1 MQAALSKINA
11 LFFTL
16 TVILSSAAAPAHADT
31 ALDKIRDRGQLSVC
45 YGGFESPGFAY
56 LDKAGKPAGL
66 TWDLIVDLHQRFS
79 TALGKPLK
87 LNLVRITAVNRIIF
101 VKQGRCDFMV
111 TSLLDT
117 PERRREIDFASP
129 GFYSAAAAVFAP
141 KTTRIDSWADLQGKT
156 VCAPASSVWVRPYE
170 AKGLKIAAFPGFAE
184 VHQAVADGRCVASIG
199 DDTGYAKIKEEDRSW
214 SNFEVKLIGDERL
227 PWGIALKKNEPE
239 LKQMLGS
246 IVEQWHRER
255 FIIGL
260 EHKYQLPPNL
270 WAKNMA
276 ERYAVKVG
284 TR

>member
-1 MQAALSKINA
+1 MHTALSTSIA
-11 LFFTL
+11 FSLL
-16 TVILSSAAAPAHADT
+16 LAGAGASAPARADT
-31 ALDKIRDRGQLSVC
+31 AIDKIRDRGQLSVC

-66 TWDLIVDLHQRFS
+66 TWDLIVNLHQRFS

-87 LNLVRITAVNRIIF
+87 LNLVRITPVNRIIF

-141 KTTRIDSWADLQGKT
+141 KATRIESWADLQGKT

-184 VHQAVADGRCVASIG
+184 VHKAVVDGRCVASIG
-199 DDTGYAKIKEEDRSW
+199 DDTGYAKIKEDNRSW
-214 SNFEVKLIGDERL
+214 AGFELKLIGDERL
-227 PWGIALKKNEPE
+227 PWGVALKKNEPE
-239 LKQMLGS
+239 LKQMLGN

-270 WAKNMA
+270 WAQQMA
-276 ERYAVKVG
+276 ERYAIKVSA
-284 TR
+284 R